1 MAEAAG
7 ITPRTLRFYRER
19 RLLPPPRREGR
30 VTWFNDQHLERLGTI
45 SELLARGHTLGG
57 IAEILAA
64 FASGQDTGRT
74 ARLLG
79 LHEPLPWAEE
89 EQVRLTA
96 HELADYYAGETA
108 PENIAEAMAI
118 GYLRPDGEG
127 VVHVS
132 RDLLEASSA
141 LVREGIPLATL
152 LAAGRELRV
161 HADALAEIFTE
172 VLRRQVLP
180 EVLGA
185 GRGKRGKRGEPL
197 TDDDVKR
204 LTGALERLRPLAKKV
219 VCAEVSLALDRRL
232 RAELALPA
240 GPETDSAT
248 GPAHGSATE
257 PGNGPATG
265 PATGAAT
272 GSATGSG

>member
-1 MAEAAG
+1 MTEGRVPADGPVREYRAGELAEAAG

-30 VTWFNDQHLERLGTI
+30 VAWFNDQHLERLRTI

-64 FASGQDTGRT
+64 FASGQDAGRT
-74 ARLLG
+74 AQLLG
-79 LHEPLPWAEE
+79 LNEPLPWAEE
-89 EQVRLTA
+89 EQVRLSA
-96 HELADYYAGETA
+96 RELADHYAGETD
-108 PENIAEAMAI
+108 PENVSEAMAI
-118 GYLRPDGEG
+118 GYLRPDGEA

-152 LAAGRELRV
+152 LAAGRELRA
-161 HADALAEIFTE
+161 HADALAEVFTE

-185 GRGKRGKRGEPL
+185 GRAERGAPL
-197 TDDDVKR
+197 TEDDIKR
-204 LTGALERLRPLAKKV
+204 LTAALERLRPLAKKAV
-219 VCAEVSLALDRRL
+219 YAEVSLALDRRL
-232 RAELALPA
+232 RAELTPPA
-240 GPETDSAT
+240 GPP
-248 GPAHGSATE
+248 GE
-257 PGNGPATG
+257 PD
-265 PATGAAT
+265 
-272 GSATGSG
+272 